1 MDELK
6 RLADDR
12 NKKHLAFIIKARD
25 LSLKELYLMT
35 TYGRKPEIWGLTN
48 LVPNA

>member
-6 RLADDR
+6 KLAQER
-12 NKKHLAFIIKARD
+12 NRKHMAFIIKARD

-35 TYGRKPEIWGLTN
+35 TYGRKVEQLESGDMGVN
-48 LVPNA
+48 

>member
-6 RLADDR
+6 RLVGDR
-12 NKKHLAFIIKARD
+12 NKKHLVFIIKARD

-35 TYGRKPEIWGLTN
+35 TYGRKVEQLEAVDMVVN
-48 LVPNA
+48 